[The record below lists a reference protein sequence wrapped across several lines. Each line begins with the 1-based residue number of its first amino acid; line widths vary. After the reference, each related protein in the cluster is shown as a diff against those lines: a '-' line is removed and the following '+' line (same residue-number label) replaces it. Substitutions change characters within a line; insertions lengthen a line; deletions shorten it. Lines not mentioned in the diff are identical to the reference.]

1 MNQAISPYIVTRLYS
16 PILLRPDQM
25 DEKLYNNLKLNL
37 VNVYKGYCYKEYG
50 YIVDIIKILEK
61 EPGRC
66 ETEDL
71 SGCARFNVTYACVLC
86 RPLKDKY
93 LVCKIETMT
102 KALVLARNGPIVV
115 IIIPDK
121 INDKNFVTINNGIR
135 YKETPASNKLV
146 NMLKDDI
153 VKVKILSIS
162 LKDKADNINVIGYLD
177 DMASKSE
184 MKLFYDDQYDKFEQ
198 PGKFFNSQIA
208 NIEDLTKN
216 NDIA

>member
-37 VNVYKGYCYKEYG
+37 IAAYKGYCYKDYG
-50 YIVDIIKILEK
+50 YIVDIIKILDK
-61 EPGRC
+61 EAGRC

-71 SGCARFNVTYACVLC
+71 SGSARFNVTYACVLC

-121 INDKNFVTINNGIR
+121 INEKNFVTINNNIR
-135 YKETPASNKLV
+135 YKDATNNKLI
-146 NMLKDDI
+146 NILKDDI
-153 VKVKILSIS
+153 VKVKILSIGF
-162 LKDKADNINVIGYLD
+162 KDKADNINIIGYLD

-184 MKLFYDDQYDKFEQ
+184 MKMFYDDQYDKFEQ
-198 PGKFFNSQIA
+198 PSKFYNSQIA
-208 NIEDLTKN
+208 NIDELVKN
-216 NDIA
+216 TEIA